1 MALLERVAMLIK
13 ADLNDLIDKAEEPEK
28 LLKQLL
34 LDMQNQ
40 YMQLKTQVA
49 MAAADQHLL
58 EQKRNE
64 YLEAQ
69 KEWVD
74 KADLALRK
82 NDEQLA
88 RAALERS
95 LAYESAAK
103 NFAQQTQ
110 DEARQ
115 VLFLRD
121 SLHRLEQKMTET
133 KARAELLIAQHRR
146 TRLAVRSGLI
156 KESEFEQDAVLERLR
171 WKITESEAL
180 GQAKLAA
187 AAEPATEAKLAKLE
201 REERVNWL
209 LEDLKAKSSPSAGS

>member
-49 MAAADQHLL
+49 MAAADQYLL
-58 EQKRNE
+58 EQKQNE

-82 NDEQLA
+82 NDERLA

-180 GQAKLAA
+180 CQAKLAA
-187 AAEPATEAKLAKLE
+187 FAEPDTEAKLSELE

-209 LEDLKAKSSPSAGS
+209 LEDLKAKASSSAGS

>member
-1 MALLERVAMLIK
+1 MALMERVATLIK
-13 ADLNDLIDKAEEPEK
+13 ADLNDLIDKAEDPEK

-49 MAAADQHLL
+49 MAVAEQHLL

-64 YLEAQ
+64 HLEAQ
-69 KEWVD
+69 KGWVD

-103 NFAQQTQ
+103 NFGQHMQ
-110 DEARQ
+110 DEAR
-115 VLFLRD
+115 LTLLLRD

-146 TRLAVRSGLI
+146 ARLTARTGLI
-156 KESEFEQDAVLERLR
+156 NAAELEQDAAVERLR
-171 WKITESEAL
+171 WKVTESEVV
-180 GQAKLAA
+180 GQAQLVATT
-187 AAEPATEAKLAKLE
+187 ELATEAKLADLE
-201 REERVNWL
+201 REDRVNRL
-209 LEDLKAKSSPSAGS
+209 LEDLKAKVSSPTGQ